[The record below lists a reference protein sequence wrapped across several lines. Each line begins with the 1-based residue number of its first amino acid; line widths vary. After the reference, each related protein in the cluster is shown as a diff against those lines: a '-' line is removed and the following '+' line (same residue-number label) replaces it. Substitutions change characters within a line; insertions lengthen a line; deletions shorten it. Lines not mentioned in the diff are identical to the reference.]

1 MPKFMWILLILGG
14 IGGGLLGCPQA
25 QALEAIEPTLFS
37 HLAEQ
42 PKVSKA
48 VSQLEASLWSSP
60 EFDRGLE
67 QLLAKSLRD
76 QVVQKRIEPV
86 LNQVF
91 SDPICRA
98 KALHVAGD
106 ARGAEEVGRRV
117 AIYFAKITNSPTYFN
132 AFSSG
137 PTKALNKLHGQAEVR
152 MALAKFRERVFS
164 DPRFEKSLAAL
175 MKKLST
181 DPRGQALYARLAKRP
196 AVLNLL
202 GRGRIGTVPDAA
214 VEKIIRLIEK
224 TGKHFRADKRVA
236 LAVLKTLEQPEQLVA
251 LRDFLRMFFADTK
264 GQQALFLFY
273 RTLFLSPDDEV
284 NLGKAVNHLFNVP
297 LLRSGMAS
305 ATEHLLTQPAI
316 AKAVAASL
324 ADLLADSELNK
335 LLREGLLD
343 YLEASVAAID
353 ATIK

>member
-1 MPKFMWILLILGG
+1 MPKFMWTLLILGG
-14 IGGGLLGCPQA
+14 IGGGLFGSPRA
-25 QALEAIEPTLFS
+25 QALEAIESTLFS
-37 HLAEQ
+37 HLADH
-42 PKVSKA
+42 PKVRKA

-91 SDPICRA
+91 SDPACRA

-137 PTKALNKLHGQAEVR
+137 PSKALNELHGQAEVR
-152 MALAKFRERVFS
+152 MALAKFRDRVFS
-164 DPRFEKSLAAL
+164 DLRFEKSLAAL
-175 MKKLST
+175 MKKLSV
-181 DPRGQALYARLAKRP
+181 DPRGKALFARLVKQP
-196 AVLNLL
+196 AVLNML
-202 GRGRIGTVPDAA
+202 GRGRIGTVPDAS

-224 TGKHFRADKRVA
+224 TGKHFRQDKRVA
-236 LAVLKTLEQPEQLVA
+236 QAVLKTLEQPEQLVA

-284 NLGKAVNHLFNVP
+284 NLGKAVNHLFSVP
-297 LLRSGMAS
+297 LMRSGMAS
-305 ATEHLLTQPAI
+305 ATEHLLTQPAL

-324 ADLLADSELNK
+324 ADLLANPELNK
-335 LLREGLLD
+335 LLRDGLLD
-343 YLEASVAAID
+343 YLEAAVAAID
-353 ATIK
+353 AKIK